1 MLIGVRMNY
10 MFFYKKHF
18 HKGHQ
23 TEIGKKLANAKQH
36 PEAEHLLF
44 ESYSHYSKKISKLAS
59 VVVFMKFTINY
70 KENENENKK

>member
-1 MLIGVRMNY
+1 

>member
-1 MLIGVRMNY
+1 

-59 VVVFMKFTINY
+59 VVVFMKFMINY

>member
-44 ESYSHYSKKISKLAS
+44 ESYSHYSKKISK
-59 VVVFMKFTINY
+59 
-70 KENENENKK
+70 